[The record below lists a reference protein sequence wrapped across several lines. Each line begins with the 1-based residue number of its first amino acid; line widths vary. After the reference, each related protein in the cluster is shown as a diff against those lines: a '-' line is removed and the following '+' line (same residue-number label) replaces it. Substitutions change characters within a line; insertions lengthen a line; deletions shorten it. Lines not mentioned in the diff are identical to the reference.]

1 MGMDRI
7 TKRLSEGAPPLRI
20 SELSELTGYDPRTLR
35 KLFEAGVVRTV
46 GLTNERRVPVTE
58 ARRLAR
64 ELGLLT
70 E

>member
-1 MGMDRI
+1 MDRI

-46 GLTNERRVPVTE
+46 GLTEERRIPVAE
-58 ARRLAR
+58 ARKLAVQLGVLR
-64 ELGLLT
+64 E
-70 E
+70 